1 MINRDYLAQFGEL
14 GLPATDEQIAQ
25 VEAAVGYVF
34 PSEYRDSLQMANGIV
49 FTGIESL
56 ILYAT
61 DEIEERNL
69 TYEVK
74 DYLTGWLLIGDD
86 GGGRGILLDC
96 EETPGAVYL
105 VGLGALFREDAR
117 CLAAT
122 FDEWVSHGFK
132 LDD

>member
-1 MINRDYLAQFGEL
+1 MINRDYVAQFGQL
-14 GLPATDEQIAQ
+14 GLPATDAQVAQ
-25 VEAAVGYVF
+25 VEATIGYVL
-34 PSEYRDSLQMANGIV
+34 PSAYRDLLQIASGIV

-74 DYLTGWLLIGDD
+74 DYLAGWLLIGDD

-96 EETPGAVYL
+96 ESAAGTVYL
-105 VGLGALFREDAR
+105 VGLGALFRDDAKR
-117 CLAAT
+117 LST
-122 FDEWVSHGFK
+122 TLTEWALQGFR